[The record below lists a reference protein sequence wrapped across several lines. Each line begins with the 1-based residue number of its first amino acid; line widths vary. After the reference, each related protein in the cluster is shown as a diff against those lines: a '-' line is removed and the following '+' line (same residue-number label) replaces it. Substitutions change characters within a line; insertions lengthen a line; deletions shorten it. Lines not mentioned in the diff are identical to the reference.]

1 MTYTRLFTPKL
12 ELPLPMPDLADFMTT
27 EEAAKLLGFNV
38 KSVRDLVYKG
48 KLKSAHFGRSLLIP
62 RDSVKDYIKKTNGM
76 SKNDPRRGK

>member
-1 MTYTRLFTPKL
+1 
-12 ELPLPMPDLADFMTT
+12 MPDLADFMTT

-48 KLKSAHFGRSLLIP
+48 KLKSSRFGRSLLIP
-62 RDSVKDYIKKTNGM
+62 RDSVKDYIKKTTGM